1 MTDIILV
8 RNETITKIASFKL
21 GRIFDKKTASSLNT
35 IVEEAH
41 SLIRL
46 LWMVKVKTLNLKK

>member
-1 MTDIILV
+1 MI
-8 RNETITKIASFKL
+8 R
-21 GRIFDKKTASSLNT
+21 KTASSLNT

-46 LWMVKVKTLNLKK
+46 FMDGKSKDTESEKIKVILNEAKGEWLSF